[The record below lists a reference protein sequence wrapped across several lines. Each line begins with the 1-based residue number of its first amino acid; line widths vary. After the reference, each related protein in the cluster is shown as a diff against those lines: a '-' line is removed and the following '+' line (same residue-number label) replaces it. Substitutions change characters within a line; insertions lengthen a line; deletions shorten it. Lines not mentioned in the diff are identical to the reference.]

1 MREYEWAHLNVSL
14 DDEDDL
20 TGRAVGR
27 RAVGGGLALGRL
39 QPHRVQLAAVPVLL
53 RALRPCLAHPPRPI
67 IAAATTTHM
76 PDISSWRGSWW
87 GPCVLLSFGKL
98 LNDSGLQCKLHRA
111 LSSLQHPHVSVHQ
124 QLHISDSTI
133 ASAHF
138 FLTVVYKSAN
148 QLRKREHECKRNDP
162 AECGICLAATS
173 WQTTKRMAIGDLCK
187 LALQ

>member
-87 GPCVLLSFGKL
+87 GPCGLLSFGKL

-138 FLTVVYKSAN
+138 FLTVVYTNLRISCASVSMSASAMT
-148 QLRKREHECKRNDP
+148 QRS
-162 AECGICLAATS
+162 AAS
-173 WQTTKRMAIGDLCK
+173 AWPLPHGKPQSAWP
-187 LALQ
+187 